1 MYRASHDTSFHCLIP
16 RSNRVSDLN
25 CPQRGRASHARHCL
39 IPRKK
44 TRSVFLQPPKGAA
57 FLEHC
62 AVTTRC
68 MLKLSTNHYSLFTI
82 HYSLTTTHPEG
93 HLWL

>member
-44 TRSVFLQPPKGAA
+44 TRSVFFEFLQIR
-57 FLEHC
+57 L
-62 AVTTRC
+62 
-68 MLKLSTNHYSLFTI
+68 
-82 HYSLTTTHPEG
+82 
-93 HLWL
+93 HLA